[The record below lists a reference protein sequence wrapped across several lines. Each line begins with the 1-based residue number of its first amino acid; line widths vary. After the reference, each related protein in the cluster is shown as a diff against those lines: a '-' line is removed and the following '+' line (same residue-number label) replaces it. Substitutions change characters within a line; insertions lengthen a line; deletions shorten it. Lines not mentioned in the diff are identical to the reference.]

1 MRALVTIAHYFKRE
15 AALDWSHVLGSGRA
29 PLAKVAGLN
38 AQIVALNRHFGA
50 RRLAR
55 DAKQSAFYAGSQPN
69 TLDIVIMAVRGAGLL
84 DGIGIDPSA
93 YTVDYFD
100 GPPLMLPFEAQRIMR
115 ERAGGYDYYAYMED
129 DLSVADPAFFDKVG
143 WFAATFGPQAML
155 VPLRYEMA
163 HSGLPAKVAIEPP
176 LSADLRGALRQGGY
190 ARTLKG
196 SWNGREQ
203 TFHLPNNPHAG
214 CFAVTDAQ
222 LKLWM
227 KQPSF
232 YDRDASW
239 VTPLESAATFAPGRA
254 FGLYRAAEP
263 DPWFLEIEHYGT
275 FYSAALAPPGQT
287 YGEPPLLALAEAM
300 MKGETAAA
308 ALARPAATTNMV
320 MSEALQ
326 LRHELESLKRSR
338 TRLARAFVESC
349 WRKLTGRE

>member
-15 AALDWSHVLGSGRA
+15 ADRDWNQVLGSGRA

-55 DAKQSAFYAGSQPN
+55 DAKRSSWYEGLARDQ
-69 TLDIVIMAVRGAGLL
+69 LDIVVMAVRGADLL

-100 GPPLMLPFEAQRIMR
+100 GPPIMLPFEAQRIMR

-129 DLSVADPAFFDKVG
+129 DLSVTDPAFFDKVG
-143 WFAATFGPQAML
+143 WFASTFGPQAML
-155 VPLRYEMA
+155 MPLRYEMA

-176 LSADLRGALRQGGY
+176 LSSDLRGALRQGGY

-196 SWNGREQ
+196 HWNGREQ
-203 TFHLPNNPHAG
+203 TFHLPNNPHSG
-214 CFAVTDAQ
+214 CFVVTDEQ

-227 KQPSF
+227 KQPTF

-239 VTPLESAATFAPGRA
+239 VTPLESAATYAPGRA
-254 FGLYRAAEP
+254 FALYRAAEP
-263 DPWFLEIEHYGT
+263 DPWFLELEHYGT
-275 FYSAALAPPGQT
+275 FYSAALAPPGRT
-287 YGEPPLLALAEAM
+287 YGEPPLLALAEAL

-308 ALARPAATTNMV
+308 AMSRPAATTNMI
-320 MSEALQ
+320 MSEALS

-338 TRLARAFVESC
+338 TRLAKAFLAATC
-349 WRKLTGRE
+349 KKLAFWR